1 MGIAV
6 SINVGAPFHTSTVF
20 IKNYMQNLGYE
31 HAHISLICTIILV
44 TMTVAF
50 PISAYISDKIGRKP
64 VIIASSIV
72 LAIFTYPIFLS
83 LHSMNYTTSIL
94 SMMLFAFI
102 VGSYMGPIPTLFV
115 ELFPTR
121 VRFTAVALSYNLGVA
136 IFGGTAPMIGAALY
150 KVTGSQISLSYYLV
164 FLSTLCLCA
173 LLFYKETYKYN
184 LSEDIVH

>member
-1 MGIAV
+1 
-6 SINVGAPFHTSTVF
+6 
-20 IKNYMQNLGYE
+20 
-31 HAHISLICTIILV
+31 
-44 TMTVAF
+44 
-50 PISAYISDKIGRKP
+50 
-64 VIIASSIV
+64 
-72 LAIFTYPIFLS
+72 
-83 LHSMNYTTSIL
+83 
-94 SMMLFAFI
+94 MLFAFI

-136 IFGGTAPMIGAALY
+136 IFGGTAPMIGAALH